1 MKNIDCEIYVSQL
14 ISFFENNPNDLML
27 LIGDLQK
34 EDFYDKLRG
43 QCYKN
48 IQNGEDHIITKQQ
61 IVDIIIELKI
71 PQLIEEANPEKVVKG
86 IVQKTKWGEII
97 LN

>member
-1 MKNIDCEIYVSQL
+1 MKNIDCEVYISQL
-14 ISFFENNPNDLML
+14 ISFFENHPNDLMT

-34 EDFYDKLRG
+34 EDFYDKLKE

-48 IQNGEDHIITKQQ
+48 SEKGEDHVVTKQQ
-61 IVDIIIELKI
+61 IVDIIIELKV
-71 PQLIEEANPEKVVKG
+71 PQLSQEHNPEKIVSK

>member
-1 MKNIDCEIYVSQL
+1 MKNIDCEVYVSQL
-14 ISFFENNPNDLML
+14 ITFFDKNPNDLMI

-34 EDFYDKLRG
+34 EDFYKKLKE

-48 IQNGEDHIITKQQ
+48 AEESDDHVITKQQ
-61 IVDIIIELKI
+61 MIDIIVELKI
-71 PQLIEEANPEKVVKG
+71 PQLSKELNPENVIEGV
-86 IVQKTKWGEII
+86 VQKTKWGEII